1 VRVLPAGGVP
11 GKGGAAGG
19 GLGPA
24 NSASENDLVNEL
36 AGPSLDEVPEE
47 LPDWSSV
54 LVGPIYRGTEVTV
67 KWGSPVRASRGSGS
81 PSSAR

>member
-1 VRVLPAGGVP
+1 GGVP
-11 GKGGAAGG
+11 GQGGAAGS

-36 AGPSLDEVPEE
+36 AAPALDEVPEE

-67 KWGSPVRASRGSGS
+67 R
-81 PSSAR
+81 